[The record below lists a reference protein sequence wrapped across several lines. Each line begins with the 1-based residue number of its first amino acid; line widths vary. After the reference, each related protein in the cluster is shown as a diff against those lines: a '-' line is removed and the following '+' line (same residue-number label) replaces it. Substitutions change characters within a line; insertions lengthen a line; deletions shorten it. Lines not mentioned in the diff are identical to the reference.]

1 MVLKGFSCL
10 LYLNLFLT
18 MSRLHWGLSCLR
30 LRASFSLRGTAEGE
44 LYSTARFR
52 QGLRKDL
59 SSETRP
65 GMAARFSKYTPG
77 GADEQSRERRQIED
91 PLRRKAPKQAKEVPE
106 KEYLYP
112 ESRLFSFFAE

>member
-1 MVLKGFSCL
+1 
-10 LYLNLFLT
+10 
-18 MSRLHWGLSCLR
+18 
-30 LRASFSLRGTAEGE
+30 
-44 LYSTARFR
+44 
-52 QGLRKDL
+52 
-59 SSETRP
+59 
-65 GMAARFSKYTPG
+65 MAARFSKYTPG